1 MHFRLIKM
9 ILGLLILGGLGVGTS
24 MFVFDKKLTPLSEMG
39 ITLGSYI
46 SKVTDLFK
54 DDGPYQYGKFIK
66 VTRVID
72 GDTVLLENGEKLRY
86 IGINAPELGKTEA
99 TECFALEA
107 TTENQRLVEGQSIRI
122 EKDISERD
130 VYGRLLGYVY
140 LKDGTFVNMELVENG
155 FANAASYPPDIAKS
169 TLFAELEK
177 EARLGKRG
185 LWNLCK

>member
-1 MHFRLIKM
+1 MNFRLIKF
-9 ILGLLILGGLGVGTS
+9 ILSLLLLGAVGVGVS
-24 MFVFDKKLTPLSEMG
+24 NYVFKQKASL
-39 ITLGSYI
+39 
-46 SKVTDLFK
+46 TDLRGMLSTGFEWIKTTLK
-54 DDGPYQYGKFIK
+54 DDGQFQYGEFIK

-122 EKDISERD
+122 EKDVSEKD
-130 VYGRLLGYVY
+130 LYGRLLGYVY

-155 FANAASYPPDIAKS
+155 FASAASYPPDVAKS
-169 TLFAELEK
+169 VLFSELEK
-177 EARLGKRG
+177 EARLSKRG
-185 LWNLCK
+185 LWGMCK